1 VLGLNEQEIK
11 LIKDFL
17 LDKVKP
23 YVVYLFGSAAKEN
36 MRADSDIDLGFL
48 SENKLDAYEVFM
60 IAQELA
66 DLLGREVDLVDL
78 NQASTVFQVQ
88 VISKGKVIYSAN
100 ETRRKLF
107 ELLVLKKYTRLNEE
121 RQVILEKIKER
132 GSVYG

>member
-1 VLGLNEQEIK
+1 MSAINEKEIM

-23 YVVYLFGSAAKEN
+23 YVVYLFGSAAKGN
-36 MRADSDIDLGFL
+36 MREDSDIDLGFI
-48 SENKLDAYEVFM
+48 SDEKLDAYEVFM

-78 NQASTVFQVQ
+78 NQASTVFQLQ
-88 VISKGKVIYSAN
+88 VISKGKVIHSAD

-132 GSVYG
+132 GSIYG